1 MVNPDDTVPV
11 RLSASPAAGFPNC
24 FFIQIPIVPQSS
36 PVVRTSLADLA
47 HFSLDRAKV
56 FGATAAEVEIS
67 TSLGQDVTVRM
78 GEVETIEH
86 NRNKGLGITV
96 YLGQQRGN
104 ASTSDLSQDAV
115 ERTVRAAM
123 AIAKYTAADE
133 FAGLADPG
141 QMAQPPFGD
150 FGLFYPWKLAVDDAI
165 ALGRRI
171 EAAAFAVDKRI
182 NNSEGASVSTSES
195 DFIYANSAGF
205 IGGYPTTRHSAS
217 CSVIATSKQGMQRDY
232 WYAVAR
238 DEHGLES
245 AESIGRR
252 AGERTVARLD
262 AKKIASCDVPVLFE
276 APVASGLIGSFVGAV
291 SGSALY
297 RKASFLMDSIGETVF
312 SPLVSIR
319 EDPAIRGGLASGPFD
334 AEGVRTVARDV
345 VKNGVL
351 QGYFLAA
358 YSARKLGL
366 KSTGNAGGNHNLVV
380 SPCAMNLDF
389 AALIKKMH
397 RGLVVTELMGQ
408 GVNNVTGDYSRGA
421 AGFWVESGE
430 LAYPVEE
437 ITIAG
442 NMKQMFKD
450 IVAVGN
456 DDLALGS
463 KRVGSI
469 LIERM
474 AIAGE

>member
-1 MVNPDDTVPV
+1 MS
-11 RLSASPAAGFPNC
+11 SASPAVNG
-24 FFIQIPIVPQSS
+24 
-36 PVVRTSLADLA
+36 SLADLA
-47 HFSLDRAKV
+47 QFSLDRAKV
-56 FGATAAEVEIS
+56 LGATAAEVEIS
-67 TSLGQDVTVRM
+67 TSFGQDVTVRM

-86 NRNKGLGITV
+86 HRDKGLGITV
-96 YLGQQRGN
+96 YLGQHRGN
-104 ASTSDLSQDAV
+104 ASTTDLSRDAI
-115 ERTVRAAM
+115 ERTVKAAL

-133 FAGLADPG
+133 FAGLAD
-141 QMAQPPFGD
+141 AHRFALPPFANFD
-150 FGLFYPWKLAVDDAI
+150 LYRPWTLAIDDAI
-165 ALGRRI
+165 AIGKRM

-182 NNSEGASVSTSES
+182 NNSEGASISVSES

-205 IGGYPTTRHSAS
+205 MGGYPTTRHSAS
-217 CSVIATSKQGMQRDY
+217 CTMIAATEQGMQRDY

-245 AESIGRR
+245 AEEIGRR

-262 AKKIASCDVPVLFE
+262 SRKIASCDVPILFE

-291 SGSALY
+291 SGGALY
-297 RKASFLMDSIGETVF
+297 RKASFLQDSIGETVF
-312 SPLVSIR
+312 SNIVSIQ
-319 EDPAIRGGLASGPFD
+319 EDPAIPGGLASGPFD
-334 AEGVRTVARDV
+334 AEGVATVARDV
-345 VKNGVL
+345 VKDGVV
-351 QGYFLAA
+351 QGYFLGS
-358 YSARKLGL
+358 YSARKLGMQT
-366 KSTGNAGGNHNLVV
+366 TGNAGGNHNLTVT
-380 SPCAMNLDF
+380 PGELDF
-389 AALIKKMH
+389 TALLKSMN

-421 AGFWVESGE
+421 AGFWVENGVI
-430 LAYPVEE
+430 AYPVEE

-456 DDLALGS
+456 DALALGS

-474 AIAGE
+474 SIAGE

>member
-1 MVNPDDTVPV
+1 MPST
-11 RLSASPAAGFPNC
+11 ST
-24 FFIQIPIVPQSS
+24 
-36 PVVRTSLADLA
+36 VVRDTLSDLAQFSLA
-47 HFSLDRAKV
+47 RAKIL
-56 FGATAAEVEIS
+56 GATAAEVEIS
-67 TSLGQDVTVRM
+67 TSLGQDVTVRL

-86 NRNKGLGITV
+86 NRDKGLGITV
-96 YLGQQRGN
+96 YIGQKRGN
-104 ASTSDLSQDAV
+104 ASTTDLSREAI
-115 ERTVRAAM
+115 ERTVKAAL
-123 AIAKYTAADE
+123 AIAKYTAIDE
-133 FAGLADPG
+133 FAGLPDADRL
-141 QMAQPPFGD
+141 ARPPFAD
-150 FGLFYPWKLAVDDAI
+150 FGLYYPWKLSVDDAI
-165 ALGRRI
+165 EMGKRI

-205 IGGYPTTRHSAS
+205 LGGYPSTRHSAS
-217 CSVIATSKQGMQRDY
+217 CSMIAAGKNGMQRDY

-245 AESIGRR
+245 AEAIGRR

-262 AKKIASCDVPVLFE
+262 AKKIASCEVPVLFE

-297 RKASFLMDSIGETVF
+297 RKSSFLQDSIGQSVF
-312 SPLVSIR
+312 SPLVTIR

-334 AEGVRTVARDV
+334 AEGVTTVARDV
-345 VKNGVL
+345 VKDGVV
-351 QGYFLAA
+351 QGYFLAT
-358 YSARKLGL
+358 YSARKLGM

-380 SPCAMNLDF
+380 VPGELDF
-389 AALIKKMH
+389 AGLVKKMR

-421 AGFWVESGE
+421 AGFWVEGGE
-430 LAYPVEE
+430 IAYPVEE

-450 IVAVGN
+450 ITAVGN
-456 DDLALGS
+456 DELALGS

-469 LIERM
+469 LIDRM
-474 AIAGE
+474 SIAGQ

>member
-1 MVNPDDTVPV
+1 MPP
-11 RLSASPAAGFPNC
+11 
-24 FFIQIPIVPQSS
+24 SS
-36 PVVRTSLADLA
+36 PVVRVGLADLA
-47 HFSLDRAKV
+47 QFSLDRAKV

-67 TSLGQDVTVRM
+67 TSLGQDVTVRL

-104 ASTSDLSQDAV
+104 ASTSDLSRDAI
-115 ERTVRAAM
+115 ERTVKAAL

-133 FAGLADPG
+133 FAGLADVDRL
-141 QMAQPPFGD
+141 ALPPFSD
-150 FGLFYPWKLAVDDAI
+150 FGLYYPWKLPVEDAI
-165 ALGRRI
+165 ALGKRI

-217 CSVIATSKQGMQRDY
+217 CSMIATGKQGMQRDY

-262 AKKIASCDVPVLFE
+262 ARKIASCEVPVLFE

-291 SGSALY
+291 SGAALY
-297 RKASFLMDSIGETVF
+297 RKSSFLLDSIGETVF
-312 SPLVSIR
+312 SPIVSIR

-334 AEGVRTVARDV
+334 AEGVTTVARDV
-345 VKNGVL
+345 VKNGVV
-351 QGYFLAA
+351 QGYFLAT

-366 KSTGNAGGNHNLVV
+366 QSTGNAGGNHNLIVA
-380 SPCAMNLDF
+380 PDGMDLDF
-389 AALIKKMH
+389 AALLKKMR

-421 AGFWVESGE
+421 AGFWVENGE
-430 LAYPVEE
+430 IVCPVEE

-450 IVAVGN
+450 IVAIGN
-456 DDLALGS
+456 DALALGS

-474 AIAGE
+474 SIAGG

>member
-1 MVNPDDTVPV
+1 MPST
-11 RLSASPAAGFPNC
+11 ST
-24 FFIQIPIVPQSS
+24 
-36 PVVRTSLADLA
+36 VVRDTLSDLAQFSLA
-47 HFSLDRAKV
+47 RAKIL
-56 FGATAAEVEIS
+56 GATAAEVEIS
-67 TSLGQDVTVRM
+67 TSLGQDVTVRL

-86 NRNKGLGITV
+86 NRDKGLGITV
-96 YLGQQRGN
+96 YIGQKRGN
-104 ASTSDLSQDAV
+104 ASTTDLSREAI
-115 ERTVRAAM
+115 ERTVKAAL
-123 AIAKYTAADE
+123 AIAKYTAIDE
-133 FAGLADPG
+133 FAGLPDADRL
-141 QMAQPPFGD
+141 ARPPFAD
-150 FGLFYPWKLAVDDAI
+150 FGLYYPWKLSVDDAI
-165 ALGRRI
+165 EMGKRI

-205 IGGYPTTRHSAS
+205 LGGYPSTRHSAS
-217 CSVIATSKQGMQRDY
+217 CSMIAAGKNGMQRDY

-245 AESIGRR
+245 AEAIGRR

-262 AKKIASCDVPVLFE
+262 AKKIASCEVPVLFE

-297 RKASFLMDSIGETVF
+297 RKSSFLQDSIGQSVF
-312 SPLVSIR
+312 SPLVTIR

-334 AEGVRTVARDV
+334 AEGVTTVARDV
-345 VKNGVL
+345 VKDGVV
-351 QGYFLAA
+351 QGYFLAT
-358 YSARKLGL
+358 YSARKLGME
-366 KSTGNAGGNHNLVV
+366 STGNAGGNHNLVV
-380 SPCAMNLDF
+380 VPGELDF
-389 AALIKKMH
+389 AGLVKKMR

-421 AGFWVESGE
+421 AGFWVEGGE
-430 LAYPVEE
+430 IAYPVEE

-450 IVAVGN
+450 ITAIGN
-456 DDLALGS
+456 DELALGS

-469 LIERM
+469 LIDRM
-474 AIAGE
+474 SIAGQ

>member
-1 MVNPDDTVPV
+1 MIPHRSCFPVLLRPFVP
-11 RLSASPAAGFPNC
+11 LKYS
-24 FFIQIPIVPQSS
+24 IVTSSS
-36 PVVRTSLADLA
+36 PTAPGSLADLA
-47 HFSLDRAKV
+47 QFSLDRAKLL
-56 FGATAAEVEIS
+56 GATAAEVEIS
-67 TSLGQDVTVRM
+67 TSLGQDVTVRL

-86 NRNKGLGITV
+86 TRDKGLGITV
-96 YLGQQRGN
+96 YLGQHRGS
-104 ASTSDLSQDAV
+104 ASTTDLSREAI
-115 ERTVRAAM
+115 ERTVKAAL

-133 FAGLADPG
+133 FAGLAD
-141 QMAQPPFGD
+141 ADRLALPPFAD
-150 FGLFYPWKLAVDDAI
+150 FGLYYPWKLAADEAI
-165 ALGRRI
+165 EIGRRM

-182 NNSEGASVSTSES
+182 NNSEGASVSTYES

-217 CSVIATSKQGMQRDY
+217 CTMIATSKQGMQRDY

-238 DEHGLES
+238 DRQGLES
-245 AESIGRR
+245 AEAIGRR

-262 AKKIASCDVPVLFE
+262 AKQVASCEVPVLFE
-276 APVASGLIGSFVGAV
+276 ASIASGLIGSFVGAV

-297 RKASFLMDSIGETVF
+297 RKASFLQDSIGETVF
-312 SPLVSIR
+312 SPMVTIR

-334 AEGVRTVARDV
+334 AEGVTTIARDV
-345 VKNGVL
+345 VKNGVV
-351 QGYFLAA
+351 QGYFLAS
-358 YSARKLGL
+358 YSARKLGME
-366 KSTGNAGGNHNLVV
+366 STGNAGGNHNLIVA
-380 SPCAMNLDF
+380 PGELDF
-389 AALIKKMH
+389 AGLLKKMN

-421 AGFWVESGE
+421 AGFWVENGE
-430 LAYPVEE
+430 IAFPVEE

-450 IVAVGN
+450 IVAIGN
-456 DDLALGS
+456 DELALGS

-474 AIAGE
+474 SIAGE

>member
-1 MVNPDDTVPV
+1 VSSTSTAVRDT
-11 RLSASPAAGFPNC
+11 LS
-24 FFIQIPIVPQSS
+24 
-36 PVVRTSLADLA
+36 DLA
-47 HFSLDRAKV
+47 QFSLERAKIL
-56 FGATAAEVEIS
+56 GATAAEVEIS
-67 TSLGQDVTVRM
+67 TSLGQDVTVRL

-86 NRNKGLGITV
+86 NRDKGLGITV
-96 YLGQQRGN
+96 YIGQKRGN
-104 ASTSDLSQDAV
+104 ASTTDVSREAI
-115 ERTVRAAM
+115 ERTVKAAL

-133 FAGLADPG
+133 FAGLPDADRL
-141 QMAQPPFGD
+141 ARPPFAD
-150 FGLFYPWKLAVDDAI
+150 FGLYYPWKLSVDDAI
-165 ALGRRI
+165 AMGKRM

-182 NNSEGASVSTSES
+182 NNSEGASVSTYES

-205 IGGYPTTRHSAS
+205 MGGYPSTRHSAS
-217 CSVIATSKQGMQRDY
+217 CTMIAASKRGMQRDY

-245 AESIGRR
+245 MDAIGRR

-262 AKKIASCDVPVLFE
+262 AKKIASCEVPVLFE

-297 RKASFLMDSIGETVF
+297 RKSSFLQDSIGQSVF
-312 SPLVSIR
+312 SPLVTIR

-334 AEGVRTVARDV
+334 AEGVTTVARDV
-345 VKNGVL
+345 VKDGVV
-351 QGYFLAA
+351 QGYFLAT

-380 SPCAMNLDF
+380 VPGELDF
-389 AALIKKMH
+389 AGLVKKMH
-397 RGLVVTELMGQ
+397 RGLIVTELMGQ

-421 AGFWVESGE
+421 AGFWVEGGE
-430 LAYPVEE
+430 IAYPVEE

-450 IVAVGN
+450 ISAIGN
-456 DDLALGS
+456 DELALGS

-474 AIAGE
+474 SIAGE